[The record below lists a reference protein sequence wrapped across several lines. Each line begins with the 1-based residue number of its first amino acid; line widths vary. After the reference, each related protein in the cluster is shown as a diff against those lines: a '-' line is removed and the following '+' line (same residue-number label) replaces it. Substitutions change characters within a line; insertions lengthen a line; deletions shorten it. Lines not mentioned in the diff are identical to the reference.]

1 MDEKEKQGMSKEI
14 PNQQD
19 GLKIVRDLLIGQEFS
34 EYHKEIETLKTEI
47 HEIKKHMVN
56 SFDVLKES
64 LASIKNANED
74 TQKEMYSQMEKFEA
88 KFQTLLKGTQEQLVR
103 KIDRINAESTN
114 RLQLAD
120 FLSDLAARVRDGE
133 ASEKDLV
140 NGRLETVHNN

>member
-133 ASEKDLV
+133 ANEKDIV